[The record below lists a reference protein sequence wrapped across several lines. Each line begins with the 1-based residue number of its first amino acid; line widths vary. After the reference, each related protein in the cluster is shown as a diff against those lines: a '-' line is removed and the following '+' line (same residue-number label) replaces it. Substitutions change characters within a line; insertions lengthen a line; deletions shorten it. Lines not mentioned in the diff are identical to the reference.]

1 MSRKMM
7 TARQAMIVGSALILG
22 ATFALSAKSQTA
34 PAAAPPAPPADAA
47 PAAAPP
53 ATPPAAAGPSP
64 ARQAIENRKA
74 VYTLIGNNFK
84 PLGAVLKGS
93 PYDAATI
100 QKSIARLV
108 FLSGLVDD
116 SFPDVSNTGEP
127 DTKAKPDIWTSRAD
141 FDKKVKEFQT
151 HLIALQVLNDTDK
164 QATEAFKTA
173 ATAIGQDCKACHD
186 AYRAK

>member
-1 MSRKMM
+1 MSRTSL
-7 TARQAMIVGSALILG
+7 TARRMMVVGGGLILG
-22 ATFALSAKSQTA
+22 AAFALSAKSQTA
-34 PAAAPPAPPADAA
+34 PAA
-47 PAAAPP
+47 PAAAS
-53 ATPPAAAGPSP
+53 PSP
-64 ARQAIENRKA
+64 ARLAIENRKA

-108 FLSGLVDD
+108 FLSGLLDD
-116 SFPDVSNTGEP
+116 AFPEVSNVGEP

-141 FDKKVKEFQT
+141 FDKKTKDFQT

-164 QATEAFKTA
+164 EATEAFKTA

>member
-1 MSRKMM
+1 MSRTSL
-7 TARQAMIVGSALILG
+7 TARRMMVVGGGLILG
-22 ATFALSAKSQTA
+22 AAFALSAKSQTA
-34 PAAAPPAPPADAA
+34 PAAAPPAA
-47 PAAAPP
+47 PAAAS
-53 ATPPAAAGPSP
+53 PSP
-64 ARQAIENRKA
+64 ARLAIENRKA

-100 QKSIARLV
+100 QKSITRLV
-108 FLSGLVDD
+108 FLSGLLDD
-116 SFPDVSNTGEP
+116 AFPEVSNVGEP
-127 DTKAKPDIWTSRAD
+127 DTKAKSDIWTSRAD
-141 FDKKVKEFQT
+141 FDKKTKDFQT

-164 QATEAFKTA
+164 EATEAFKTA